1 MRVVQLFVTRRPK
14 ETVVKSLKDE
24 LKSHPELVETKK
36 PKERTN
42 ADRLEDYLGLMGNY
56 LLYPWVWDDSIVP
69 PDIKTYVDATKA
81 LFDEGCIQES
91 PAERYAYSSKIFDI
105 ILELIPEDEIELDF
119 AKITQLLAGFKTHLE
134 DNGAVG
140 TEEHAGRS
148 QKVIRRLFVDLN
160 GKKRNDPVPVDQLMA
175 AVSEFAANRNATG
188 KIIAYKGSYVV
199 YTGENYDSAPV
210 HDKIK
215 INESK
220 PKINENLRK
229 AYTNIFT
236 KYKSTIRSYSNRIQ
250 QLLQAR
256 TSVREEKYKFGAG
269 IVSSRLGDPHKR
281 YWYRNIEGTDVPDL
295 AVLLLVDGSG
305 SMEGPRIEN
314 ATTSSVIIHEVLK
327 NAGINH
333 AIAEHRARFEEPAI
347 DVNILVGFDARED
360 EKLNIL
366 QMDAHGDNRDG
377 LSLYW
382 AERYIRKMTS
392 NEYKLIIV
400 ISDGVPAHEF
410 DKYYPPASIKDT
422 AAAVRKITQRGTH
435 IVAIA
440 LDDKDSFDCY
450 NWLSQIYPNLIGC
463 NDLNRLTSQL
473 LGIIAKLLK
482 A

>member
-1 MRVVQLFVTRRPK
+1 M
-14 ETVVKSLKDE
+14 
-24 LKSHPELVETKK
+24 
-36 PKERTN
+36 
-42 ADRLEDYLGLMGNY
+42 
-56 LLYPWVWDDSIVP
+56 
-69 PDIKTYVDATKA
+69 
-81 LFDEGCIQES
+81 
-91 PAERYAYSSKIFDI
+91 
-105 ILELIPEDEIELDF
+105 
-119 AKITQLLAGFKTHLE
+119 
-134 DNGAVG
+134 
-140 TEEHAGRS
+140 
-148 QKVIRRLFVDLN
+148 FVDLN

-229 AYTNIFT
+229 AYTNILA

-295 AVLLLVDGSG
+295 AVLLLVDGSR

-314 ATTSSVIIHEVLK
+314 AITSSVIIHEVLK
-327 NAGINH
+327 SAGIKH
-333 AIAEHRARFEEPAI
+333 AIAEHRARYNEPVI
-347 DVNILVGFDARED
+347 DVNILVGFDARDD

-366 QMDAHGDNRDG
+366 QMEAYGNSRDG

-382 AERYIRKMTS
+382 AERYIQKMTS

-410 DKYYPPASIKDT
+410 DKYYPPASKKDT
-422 AAAVRKITQRGTH
+422 AAAVRKITKRGTN
-435 IVAIA
+435 IVAVA
-440 LDDKDSFDCY
+440 LDDEDSFDCY
-450 NWLSQIYPNLIGC
+450 NSLADIYPNLIGC
-463 NDLNRLTSQL
+463 NNLNRLTSQL
-473 LGIIAKLLK
+473 LGIIGKILRV
-482 A
+482 